1 MRKIKLLASL
11 AKKIIAFT
19 SLLTKLWHEI
29 YRVFCVDTVV
39 QVPGSQEVVARQ
51 RRAVERD
58 GRRRR
63 RRERRE
69 RGVGREKGEHRQG
82 MSTDDELLEMNRL
95 KFEKNMSE

>member
-1 MRKIKLLASL
+1 MRKIELLASL

-63 RRERRE
+63 RRER
-69 RGVGREKGEHRQG
+69 EKGEHRQG

>member
-1 MRKIKLLASL
+1 MRKIELLASL

-63 RRERRE
+63 RGGGEGGGGRGGRGGGGGRR
-69 RGVGREKGEHRQG
+69 G
-82 MSTDDELLEMNRL
+82 STDKACLPT
-95 KFEKNMSE
+95 MSYWK